1 MDLGLQDRT
10 TDLKLGEPR
19 NKIWWVVMWSAC
31 VYKHKTE
38 RIRYLSLCSAT
49 FWFIY
54 DFTDI
59 DECKGNHSCHLNA
72 TCTNTL
78 GSHVCECHP
87 GYTGNGRNCTG
98 EFNFPRYMYS
108 VLRVVLHDTLDYSTA
123 PFSRVAEKLENL
135 SSITRFNLRLHPTYR
150 CRKNRFFFYLEKS
163 TFE

>member
-1 MDLGLQDRT
+1 MLG
-10 TDLKLGEPR
+10 K
-19 NKIWWVVMWSAC
+19 
-31 VYKHKTE
+31 
-38 RIRYLSLCSAT
+38 

-98 EFNFPRYMYS
+98 EFNF
-108 VLRVVLHDTLDYSTA
+108 LATCILC
-123 PFSRVAEKLENL
+123 LE
-135 SSITRFNLRLHPTYR
+135 
-150 CRKNRFFFYLEKS
+150 
-163 TFE
+163 